1 MAASS
6 SSGTGYLA
14 QAVAVADLNGDGLAD
29 VAVAAAGGGD
39 LQVLFQ
45 RAPGLFLPPAWLRF

>member
-14 QAVAVADLNGDGLAD
+14 QAVAVADLNGDGLPDMVVAD
-29 VAVAAAGGGD
+29 GD
-39 LQVLFQ
+39 PYVRF
-45 RAPGLFLPPAWLRF
+45 RSTVTPGLFLPPAWLRF